1 MSRAFLSPSR
11 CEPGTLASPLRRA
24 LDTVSDTD
32 GRKERA
38 SGAEGDIQHLVRDL
52 WLDGVVEIRCDLD
65 LVAPAV
71 GEALVRLSPRRGF
84 LFTDDDPADV
94 AERLRAG
101 GVRAY
106 DATGALAGMAIA
118 SEQVMRRLTDLDLD
132 SIPTAGPFAHV
143 TAIFRRGADGR
154 YLVYVPQELGHYV
167 AEAVVDALAGLSMG
181 FDPAG
186 QTPSESH
193 A

>member
-1 MSRAFLSPSR
+1 VSRTFLSPSR

-24 LDTVSDTD
+24 L
-32 GRKERA
+32 
-38 SGAEGDIQHLVRDL
+38 EGVDPALVRDL
-52 WLDGVVEIRCDLD
+52 SLNGVVEIRGDLE

-71 GEALVRLSPRRGF
+71 GEELVQLSPRHGF

-94 AERLRAG
+94 AERLRAA
-101 GVRAY
+101 GVLAY

-132 SIPTAGPFAHV
+132 KVPTAGPFAHV
-143 TAIFRRGADGR
+143 TAIFRRGADGSH
-154 YLVYVPQELGHYV
+154 LVYVQQELGHYV
-167 AEAVVDALAGLSMG
+167 AEAVVDALAGLVG
-181 FDPAG
+181 DGVWLKPDPGKAG
-186 QTPSESH
+186 DGVWLQPDTTKGD